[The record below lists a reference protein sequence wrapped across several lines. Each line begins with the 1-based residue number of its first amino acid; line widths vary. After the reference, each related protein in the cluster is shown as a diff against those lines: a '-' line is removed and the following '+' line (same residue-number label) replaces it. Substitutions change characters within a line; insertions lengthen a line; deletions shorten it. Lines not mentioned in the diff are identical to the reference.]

1 MRVTARTAVVL
12 TAAALAGCGGG
23 ASSNSTGTSAAAQG
37 RAAGGLFAQLTTSQR
52 ECLQKAGLTQPPAG
66 GRPRSGTRGGGRPPS
81 PGGGQQFQARRQKMQ
96 AAFQKCGIKL
106 PSRPPTAPGAQN
118 N

>member
-1 MRVTARTAVVL
+1 ML

-23 ASSNSTGTSAAAQG
+23 ANSNSTGTSAAAQG
-37 RAAGGLFAQLTTSQR
+37 RPAGGLFARLTTSQR
-52 ECLQKAGLTQPPAG
+52 SCLQKAGLTPPPGG
-66 GRPRSGTRGGGRPPS
+66 GRPRQGSGAGGRPPS
-81 PGGGQQFQARRQKMQ
+81 TGGGQQIQARRQKMQ

-106 PSRPPTAPGAQN
+106 PSGPAAAPGAQN